1 MEKTQIAGSKGN
13 GGRFGES
20 CFKECGLSESSFD
33 YADFSRSS
41 WESCT
46 IDGCR
51 FRETFCSEAKLKK
64 MKLKEVDFS
73 RADFFKTPLKG
84 LDFSACIIDGIQLS
98 EHLNELRGMKIGAE
112 QALALVR
119 LLGVETA

>member
-1 MEKTQIAGSKGN
+1 MP
-13 GGRFGES
+13 
-20 CFKECGLSESSFD
+20 
-33 YADFSRSS
+33 
-41 WESCT
+41 
-46 IDGCR
+46 
-51 FRETFCSEAKLKK
+51 TFPVLPGKAKLKK

>member
-1 MEKTQIAGSKGN
+1 MRAV
-13 GGRFGES
+13 
-20 CFKECGLSESSFD
+20 

-51 FRETFCSEAKLKK
+51 FREAFCSEAKLKK

-84 LDFSACIIDGIQLS
+84 LDFSACVIDGIQLS

-119 LLGVETA
+119 LLGVETV